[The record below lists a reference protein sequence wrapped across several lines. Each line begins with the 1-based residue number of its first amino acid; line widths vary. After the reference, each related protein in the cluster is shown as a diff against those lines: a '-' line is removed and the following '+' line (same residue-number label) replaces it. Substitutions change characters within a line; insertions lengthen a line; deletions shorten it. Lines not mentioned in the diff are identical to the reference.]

1 MKRYIAIFLL
11 IALLLCG
18 CDILEVQKTVNDAEE
33 ALLRSIVE
41 NEALQKW
48 IAEHPFDELAADAKD
63 ALVEAFPVLE
73 QVLDFDN
80 LKQTLK
86 TTGLNLMQEYLNS
99 TQPETR
105 EKADTL
111 GAIIKILC
119 PDLTDEVD
127 AVLGE

>member
-1 MKRYIAIFLL
+1 MKKFIAIFLL
-11 IALLLCG
+11 ISLLLCG

-41 NEALQKW
+41 NKALQQW
-48 IAEHPFDELAADAKD
+48 IKDHPFDEVASSAKD

-73 QVLDFDN
+73 QVLNFDN
-80 LKQTLK
+80 LKQTMK
-86 TTGLNLMQEYLNS
+86 TTGLDLMREYLAS
-99 TQPETR
+99 SEVKTR

-111 GAIIKILC
+111 GAVIKILC